1 MTAKTLSCSTSFLT
15 AASALVGEWPSS
27 SNTATIL
34 RPLTPPA
41 ALISLIASNMPSRP
55 ARPMYAAG
63 PVIGPCAP
71 MVIVSEVTPCCWATT
86 GSATA
91 SIAAAAASSSLF
103 MVLLL
108 WPMSA
113 LGKTDWAG
121 AQNSGARSVLSMT
134 QGTIYNYVS
143 PKDDILYVVCHRIV
157 AEYNEQAAQDARH
170 VARPLGRVRSAVRA
184 ISQVMYRH
192 RGEILLNSS
201 TAAHPMDPRRRHP
214 SSPPS

>member
-15 AASALVGEWPSS
+15 AASALVGAWPSS

-41 ALISLIASNMPSRP
+41 ALVSLIASNMPSRP

-71 MVIVSEVTPCCWATT
+71 MVIVSAVTPCCWAAT

-91 SIAAAAASSSLF
+91 SNATAAASSSLF

-108 WPMSA
+108 WPMST
-113 LGKTDWAG
+113 LGTTDWA
-121 AQNSGARSVLSMT
+121 L
-134 QGTIYNYVS
+134 
-143 PKDDILYVVCHRIV
+143 RIV
-157 AEYNEQAAQDARH
+157 ACEASCQYGSAA
-170 VARPLGRVRSAVRA
+170 
-184 ISQVMYRH
+184 
-192 RGEILLNSS
+192 ILEAPQEDSLSR
-201 TAAHPMDPRRRHP
+201 AAHALPNPGSPREDNMQ
-214 SSPPS
+214 